1 MVPAPLDVTSQN
13 DAIAL
18 WEACGLTRPWN
29 DPAADFARAIAG
41 PGSAILGVSRD
52 GSLLGTVMVGDDGH
66 RGWVYYLAVAAAVR
80 REGLGSALMHAA
92 EDWLRRRGAPRLN
105 LMVRT
110 ENAAILGFYLARG
123 YMRSE
128 VTVLQ
133 KTL

>member
-18 WEACGLTRPWN
+18 WEACGLTRRRNYQAAN

-41 PGSAILGVSRD
+41 PGS
-52 GSLLGTVMVGDDGH
+52 
-66 RGWVYYLAVAAAVR
+66 
-80 REGLGSALMHAA
+80 
-92 EDWLRRRGAPRLN
+92 
-105 LMVRT
+105 
-110 ENAAILGFYLARG
+110 AILGFYLARG